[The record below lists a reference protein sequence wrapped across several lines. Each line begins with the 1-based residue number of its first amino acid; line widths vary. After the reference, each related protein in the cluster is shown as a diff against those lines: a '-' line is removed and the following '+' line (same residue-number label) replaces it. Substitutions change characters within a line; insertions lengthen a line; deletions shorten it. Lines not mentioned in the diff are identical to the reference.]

1 MQKIKG
7 AEKTFFICKYAI
19 KGSPDQ
25 IEKRGKLFLF
35 EEKYNFDF
43 ACKF

>member
-7 AEKTFFICKYAI
+7 TKKTFSICKYAV
-19 KGSPDQ
+19 KDFPDQ

-35 EEKYNFDF
+35 QEKYNFDS
-43 ACKF
+43 KF